1 MKIKNKYKNDIDSK
15 TQSWINQFIVY
26 FVLLIFFLIINKQEI
41 IYECKKLI
49 QHYDAPGKA
58 LVYMTANLIS
68 TGAVFIAVF
77 TKSLHIRI
85 PFFIL
90 SFIGILINQTY
101 SNINGNG
108 MEYNDMVLLINN
120 AVFAHEAVSFYRI
133 SILKAGILAS
143 FFIIICIVLRFIF
156 PKIQYGNKIS
166 LVTILLSYFLC
177 FTLINATTA
186 NRTSFADPVKLA
198 ALFTY
203 TLKNNI
209 YTGDRKPV
217 SLLHQP
223 NTTVKHIVWIVDES
237 VRGDMLSINGYLV
250 RTTPFL
256 EKQDDKIINFGV
268 ASSGAIC
275 SDFSNIIMISG
286 IRKGDIPDKQS
297 NTTRNTSIFQYAAE
311 AGFKTN
317 FISGPSHTRVLEGF
331 MTPFDLKEIDHLY
344 FMNEM
349 YKNVPTYEI
358 DRYCLSV
365 LKNITTDQ
373 EKSFTY
379 LVKYGNHFNY
389 ENTYPK
395 ERKLFSPTELVNKW
409 DELDKEKLLNSY
421 YNSINWN
428 VDAFFEKLDSLFH
441 QENILVVYTSDHGQ
455 NLKDVDGIKQTHC
468 LNSESPSQMAAVPL
482 LLYSPNPFL
491 INDILQNYQNPL
503 PVNHVSH
510 FEIFPTVLEFMGFER
525 DEVQKLYGPNL
536 FELNKNEKRVF
547 SSGDLFGRG
556 ASFVNEFRYPF

>member
-1 MKIKNKYKNDIDSK
+1 M
-15 TQSWINQFIVY
+15 
-26 FVLLIFFLIINKQEI
+26 
-41 IYECKKLI
+41 
-49 QHYDAPGKA
+49 
-58 LVYMTANLIS
+58 
-68 TGAVFIAVF
+68 
-77 TKSLHIRI
+77 
-85 PFFIL
+85 
-90 SFIGILINQTY
+90 
-101 SNINGNG
+101 
-108 MEYNDMVLLINN
+108 
-120 AVFAHEAVSFYRI
+120 
-133 SILKAGILAS
+133 
-143 FFIIICIVLRFIF
+143 
-156 PKIQYGNKIS
+156 
-166 LVTILLSYFLC
+166 
-177 FTLINATTA
+177 
-186 NRTSFADPVKLA
+186 KLA

-256 EKQDDKIINFGV
+256 EKQDDKMINFGV

-510 FEIFPTVLEFMGFER
+510 FEIFPTMYYIMGFER
-525 DEVQKLYGPNL
+525 DEVQKL
-536 FELNKNEKRVF
+536 
-547 SSGDLFGRG
+547 
-556 ASFVNEFRYPF
+556 